1 MEAAK
6 LIGRA
11 QGMFACPEGA
21 ATLAAFQRLRR
32 QGWID
37 DDETVMLLNTGS
49 GHKYVHLWG

>member
-6 LIGRA
+6 LSSRA

-21 ATLAAFQRLRR
+21 ATLAAFQLLRR